1 MLMQYSNVTA
11 VLWAGLDFPNFF
23 TAGVTVEMLMRIGL
37 TAIAGTILGIEREK
51 HGRAAGLRTTL
62 LVALAAC
69 IAMILS
75 DDFYRNSFMKQAS
88 LGTWH
93 PDPARLA
100 AGVLSGMG
108 FLGAGVIIRQS
119 NHMIRG
125 VTTAATLW
133 FVTMIGLAFGAG
145 AIGVGLIATAVSVFV
160 LVMIPYLE
168 TWIKNDWYSD
178 LGVCFRPSECSVH
191 DLVKALE
198 SLKVKVKGV
207 DCDEDLDADRC
218 EVVLHLKFKRSS
230 QIKFMDSITS
240 AIREVPGVSRI
251 SVKG

>member
-1 MLMQYSNVTA
+1 MTQYSNA
-11 VLWAGLDFPNFF
+11 MAMMWAGLDFPKFF
-23 TAGVTVEMLMRIGL
+23 TDGITLEIIIRIGL
-37 TAIAGTILGIEREK
+37 SGIAGTLLGIEREK

-69 IAMILS
+69 IAMIIS
-75 DDFYRNSFMKQAS
+75 DEFYRNSFAQQA
-88 LGTWH
+88 LAGGWH

-133 FVTMIGLAFGAG
+133 FVTIIGLAFGAG
-145 AIGVGLIATAVSVFV
+145 AIGIGLVATVISIFILV
-160 LVMIPYLE
+160 LIPHLE
-168 TWIKNDWYSD
+168 SLIKNDWYSD
-178 LGVCFRPSECSVH
+178 LGVSFKCSECSIPV
-191 DLVKALE
+191 LVKALD

-207 DCDEDLDADRC
+207 DCDEDLQADRC
-218 EVVLHLKFKRSS
+218 DVVLHLKYKRSG
-230 QIKFMDSITS
+230 QINFMEAITQ

-251 SVKG
+251 SFKG

>member
-1 MLMQYSNVTA
+1 MMMQLSNITA
-11 VLWAGLDFPNFF
+11 MLWAGLDLPKFF
-23 TAGVTVEMLMRIGL
+23 TDGVTLEIGIRIAL
-37 TAIAGTILGIEREK
+37 SAIAGTLLGIEREK

-69 IAMILS
+69 IAMIIS
-75 DDFYRNSFMKQAS
+75 DEFYRNSFAKQP
-88 LGTWH
+88 LGGGWH

-133 FVTMIGLAFGAG
+133 FVTIIGLAFGAG
-145 AIGVGLIATAVSVFV
+145 AIGIGLIATLISIFILV
-160 LVMIPYLE
+160 LIPYLE
-168 TWIKNDWYSD
+168 SLIKNDWYSD
-178 LGVCFRPSECSVH
+178 LGVRFRPSECSIH
-191 DLVKALE
+191 DLVNALE
-198 SLKVKVKGV
+198 SHKVKVKGV
-207 DCDEDLDADRC
+207 DCDEDLERDRC
-218 EVVLHLKFKRSS
+218 DVVLHLKFKRSG

-240 AIREVPGVSRI
+240 AVREVPGVSRI
-251 SVKG
+251 SFKG